1 MGRFHGGGDAALER
15 AIAEWVAEHDGLV
28 QTFVSPGA
36 K

>member
-15 AIAEWVAEHDGLV
+15 AIAEWVAEHD
-28 QTFVSPGA
+28 